1 MTGSLTAFF
10 SVLASY
16 NYCFSLLVRV
26 RIRFPRNTVHS
37 LSRRIYYDKIACS
50 IWTSTEPHHTG
61 NMI

>member
-26 RIRFPRNTVHS
+26 LYVFHEIQCILYLAEYT
-37 LSRRIYYDKIACS
+37 
-50 IWTSTEPHHTG
+50 
-61 NMI
+61 MIK